1 VSVTGKCRK
10 ALWETALPIFTILR
24 FLFYLFL
31 QNNQKQNKMKNKN
44 DSATIEKKDF
54 HRTITVNASA
64 EEAFEKIA
72 KVGDWWAKSFT
83 GKALN
88 PGDTF
93 RVEFGTTWVNFKVS
107 EAIPGKKIVWYVT
120 DSYLPWLKDKT
131 EWNNT
136 KVMYEISSD
145 GHKTVIDFTHIGLQ
159 PQIECYENCEKG
171 WTRFATISLPRFIN
185 EGKGL
190 PE

>member
-1 VSVTGKCRK
+1 MKYGNYHKIKS
-10 ALWETALPIFTILR
+10 
-24 FLFYLFL
+24 
-31 QNNQKQNKMKNKN
+31 KMENKN
-44 DSATIEKKDF
+44 F

-88 PGDTF
+88 VGDTF
-93 RVEFGTTWVNFKVS
+93 RIEFGSTWVNFKIT
-107 EAIPGKKIVWYVT
+107 EAIPDKKIVWYVT
-120 DSYLPWLKDKT
+120 DSYLPWLKDKK

-136 KVMYEISSD
+136 EVVYEISSD
-145 GHKTVIDFTHIGLQ
+145 ANKTKIDFTHIGSV
-159 PQIECYENCEKG
+159 PEIECYENCERG
-171 WTRFATISLPRFIN
+171 WTRFVTISMPNFIN
-185 EGKGL
+185 SGKGL